1 MRPSGVDRRGLLRAS
16 LGLAAVAGTTAV
28 LGTGTASAVA
38 AAPPADPLPEVPGML
53 GDRLANEFW
62 YRFDQCTAYAIS
74 AELAEAYAVLR
85 SLFDRFER
93 DIYFAWRDTSSAGT
107 YPAAFAEFV
116 TPIKPQLEVISRA
129 QLIAFDELY
138 RRRDPR
144 LVTAFTTFGEGVL
157 FDPRLAPMQ
166 QEVHTMNGKPP
177 VGYHT
182 WHAFIRA
189 MMLLGIDAQ
198 RWREIASLNALA
210 WAVQTVAKPDTR
222 VVSPPLPRPTVRRLT
237 RLWLPKSSSQLD
249 TDFLSFPYPAG
260 MS

>member
-1 MRPSGVDRRGLLRAS
+1 MRSSGVDRRGLLRAS
-16 LGLAAVAGTTAV
+16 LGLVAAAGTTAV
-28 LGTGTASAVA
+28 LGSGPAAAVA
-38 AAPPADPLPEVPGML
+38 RPGTEPLPEVPGML

-62 YRFDQCTAYAIS
+62 YRFDQHTAYAIS

-85 SLFDRFER
+85 SMFDRFER
-93 DIYFAWRDTSSAGT
+93 DVYFAWRDTSAAGT
-107 YPAAFAEFV
+107 YPAAFVEFV
-116 TPIKPQLEVISRA
+116 TPIRPQLEVISRA
-129 QLIAFDELY
+129 QLLAVDELY
-138 RRRDPR
+138 RRHDPR

-157 FDPRLAPMQ
+157 FDPRLAPRE

-189 MMLLGIDAQ
+189 MMLLDIDRP
-198 RWREIASLNALA
+198 RWREIAPLNALA

-222 VVSPPLPRPTVRRLT
+222 VPSPPLPRRTVRQLT
-237 RLWLPKSSSQLD
+237 RLWLPKGIAQLD
-249 TDFLSFPYPAG
+249 ADFRSFPYPAG

>member
-16 LGLAAVAGTTAV
+16 LGLAAFAGTTAV
-28 LGTGTASAVA
+28 LGAGRAA
-38 AAPPADPLPEVPGML
+38 AAPTEPLPEVPGML

-62 YRFDQCTAYAIS
+62 YRFDQYTAYAIS
-74 AELAEAYAVLR
+74 PELAEAYAVLR
-85 SLFDRFER
+85 SRFDRFER
-93 DIYFAWRDTSSAGT
+93 DVYFAWRDTSAAGT
-107 YPAAFAEFV
+107 YPAAFVEFV
-116 TPIKPQLEVISRA
+116 TPIRPQLEVLSRE

-138 RRRDPR
+138 HRHDPR
-144 LVTAFTTFGEGVL
+144 LVTAFTAFGEGVL
-157 FDPRLAPMQ
+157 FDPRLAPRQ

-189 MMLLGIDAQ
+189 MMLLGIDRR
-198 RWREIASLNALA
+198 RWQAIAPLNALA

-222 VVSPPLPRPTVRRLT
+222 VPSPPLPTATVRRLT
-237 RLWLPKSSSQLD
+237 RCWLPKDIARLD
-249 TDFLSFPYPAG
+249 ADFLSFPYPAG